1 MQNRI
6 TAENFIRSA
15 KPPTISAG
23 VMQAKVIWKQMK
35 MYSGI
40 TTPSEKVAAIESV
53 VMPGEEQP
61 REAADVGC
69 RARRRRSAPGCSR
82 RRTQMIIITQVM
94 TKHCISTE
102 SMFLARTS
110 PP

>member
-40 TTPSEKVAAIESV
+40 TTPSVKVAAIDSV
-53 VMPGEEQP
+53 VMPARNS
-61 REAADVGC
+61 RE
-69 RARRRRSAPGCSR
+69 
-82 RRTQMIIITQVM
+82 
-94 TKHCISTE
+94 K
-102 SMFLARTS
+102 
-110 PP
+110 PPM

>member
-23 VMQAKVIWKQMK
+23 VMQAKVIWKATK
-35 MYSGI
+35 TYSGI
-40 TTPSEKVAAIESV
+40 TTPSVKVAAIESGV
-53 VMPGEEQP
+53 TPGEEQP
-61 REAADVGC
+61 REAADVAVERPAGVQ
-69 RARRRRSAPGCSR
+69 RQAVAVDAPRS
-82 RRTQMIIITQVM
+82 IIITQVM
-94 TKHCISTE
+94 TKHCISTD
-102 SMFLARTS
+102 SMFLARTR